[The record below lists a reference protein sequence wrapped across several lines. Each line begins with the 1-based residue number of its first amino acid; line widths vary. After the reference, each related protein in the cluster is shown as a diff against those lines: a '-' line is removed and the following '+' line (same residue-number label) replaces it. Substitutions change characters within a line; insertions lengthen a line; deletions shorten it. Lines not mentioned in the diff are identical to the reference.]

1 VHQRVDG
8 PTRRGLAPAPEPEA
22 PSSAAEDEGAPRV
35 RDTTQVVIWG
45 NASISTAALALLAEH
60 GVPLSVHSSGGW
72 YQGSFEGPSE
82 AGALLRI
89 AQHEARADA
98 ARRGHIAGALVQAKI
113 KNQRVMLRRN
123 ADPAP
128 TEALRQMAALAQR
141 ATEPAALEALMGIEG
156 LAARHYFGAFSA
168 MLRSPMGARF
178 ELDGRN
184 RRPARDPVN
193 ALLSFAY
200 ACLARE
206 CAQVLRRVGFDVGAG
221 FLHQPRPGRPALAL
235 DLMEPFRP
243 LIADSAVISAVNRGA
258 VDPGS
263 FLDHPTGVALTDA
276 GRRAFLRII
285 EARMDELATHP
296 TLGTRC
302 SMRRMLELEARLLA
316 RHLSGELPTLPVY
329 TAR

>member
-1 VHQRVDG
+1 
-8 PTRRGLAPAPEPEA
+8 
-22 PSSAAEDEGAPRV
+22 
-35 RDTTQVVIWG
+35 
-45 NASISTAALALLAEH
+45 
-60 GVPLSVHSSGGW
+60 
-72 YQGSFEGPSE
+72 
-82 AGALLRI
+82 
-89 AQHEARADA
+89 
-98 ARRGHIAGALVQAKI
+98 
-113 KNQRVMLRRN
+113 
-123 ADPAP
+123 
-128 TEALRQMAALAQR
+128 
-141 ATEPAALEALMGIEG
+141 MGIEG